1 MAAPFQGV
9 GVALVTL
16 FDDHG
21 DVLVDATA
29 EHARSLVDLGMRH
42 VLVCGSTGEAGSLTP
57 DERVALIGAVR
68 RSLPRGVPVLA
79 GTGAASAA
87 AAAELTVAA
96 REAGADA
103 ILALSPPGS
112 EQLVRYYAAVV
123 GAAGGLPVL
132 AYHFPAMS
140 APGIELEVLPSLP
153 VAGVKDSSGDP
164 ERLAAE
170 VDGWDGSV
178 FVGSTRILHLARAL
192 GAAGAILG
200 LANAEP
206 EICLAAFDG
215 DAAGEKALAASRR
228 REAELGFPV
237 GVKQLTAR
245 RFGVSPVARLERGG
259 SPPATARIAT

>member
-68 RSLPRGVPVLA
+68 RALPRGVPVLA
-79 GTGAASAA
+79 GTGAASTAA
-87 AAAELTVAA
+87 A
-96 REAGADA
+96 
-103 ILALSPPGS
+103 
-112 EQLVRYYAAVV
+112 V